1 MVTRFTGD
9 MQVNR
14 RRAEVSKEVA
24 HEALETALATED
36 VVALRRSAE
45 AGWRNEQDVDRLRAR
60 AVRVCQQIPAL
71 APSWSGCES
80 RRTRRSS
87 WRWGWRR

>member
-1 MVTRFTGD
+1 VK
-9 MQVNR
+9 R

-45 AGWRNEQDVDRLRAR
+45 AGWRNEQDV
-60 AVRVCQQIPAL
+60 
-71 APSWSGCES
+71 E
-80 RRTRRSS
+80 
-87 WRWGWRR
+87 